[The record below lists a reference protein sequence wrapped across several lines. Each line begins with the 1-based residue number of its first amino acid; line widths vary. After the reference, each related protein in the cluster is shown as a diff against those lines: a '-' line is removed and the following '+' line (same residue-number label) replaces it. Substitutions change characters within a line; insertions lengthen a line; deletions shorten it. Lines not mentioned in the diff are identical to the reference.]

1 MNASYRFQ
9 AALMFSAL
17 LICFAAFGG
26 EATSQPQNLTLQAS
40 MVSAKAGSAVTPYS
54 GTLTISISATG
65 NITGSYI
72 SDSIGYHA
80 AQAHIVTVTGTLHGT
95 KLHLRFG
102 MGGGIQVDGTFA
114 NGKMTGTAYNDARQ
128 YNFKA
133 HVEK

>member
-1 MNASYRFQ
+1 MNASYRFG
-9 AALMFSAL
+9 AALMFSTL
-17 LICFAAFGG
+17 LICCAALGG
-26 EATSQPQNLTLQAS
+26 GAAAQSQNLTLQAS

-54 GTLTISISATG
+54 GTLTISISSAG

-72 SDSIGYHA
+72 SDSIGYQA
-80 AQAHIVTVTGTLHGT
+80 AQGHIVTVTGTLHGT

-102 MGGGIQVDGTFA
+102 MGGGVQVDGTFI
-114 NGKMTGTAYNDARQ
+114 NGKMTGTAYDAARQ